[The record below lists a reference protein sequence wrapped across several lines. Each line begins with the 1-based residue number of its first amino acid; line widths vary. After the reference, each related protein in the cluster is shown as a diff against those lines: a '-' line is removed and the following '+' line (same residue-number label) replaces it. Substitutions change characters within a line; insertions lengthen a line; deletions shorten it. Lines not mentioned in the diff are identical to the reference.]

1 MRSTKRTGFHATFCG
16 WGLSSALSSQGYE
29 EDPGIFQGADKE
41 LSRTFTD
48 YFLNIRSFTANALEK
63 AMRAPIFGKRKASV
77 QPEPGRSEA
86 RGTVPGSPSHDTLVL
101 AAAYVGFVSAI
112 DNLPTFQV
120 SSLIE
125 PTACQSSSGAE
136 GVSLL
141 FASEQGVSGIFYF
154 FPEYAS
160 VWPTGEASP
169 RVHIPTEMITG
180 FLPEFSEALRQL
192 LATVPRFRFS
202 GEDAAIIARIMG
214 TKSR

>member
-1 MRSTKRTGFHATFCG
+1 
-16 WGLSSALSSQGYE
+16 
-29 EDPGIFQGADKE
+29 
-41 LSRTFTD
+41 
-48 YFLNIRSFTANALEK
+48 
-63 AMRAPIFGKRKASV
+63 MRAPIFGKRKAPV
-77 QPEPGRSEA
+77 QPEPRRTEA

-112 DNLPTFQV
+112 DHLPTFQV

-136 GVSLL
+136 GVSFL

-160 VWPTGEASP
+160 VWPAGEASP

-180 FLPEFSEALRQL
+180 FLPEYSEALRQL

-202 GEDAAIIARIMG
+202 REDAAIIARIMG
-214 TKSR
+214 TKSQ